1 MNTTHQRHPN
11 ADVLI
16 AIAEGRPIQFRWVTR
31 NDTDLWT
38 DWSDTILNITPSVV
52 DTAFEW
58 RIKPEPKPL
67 TERWYFVMR
76 TDEGT
81 RLNAVFHRSSL
92 DEAVAVYNAPFREDG
107 RRNFIGLMC
116 MHTDETTVR
125 KVEFFSKA
133 ELKAKGVL

>member
-11 ADVLI
+11 ADILV
-16 AIAEGRPIQFRWVTR
+16 AIADGKTVEWRWKNLREDAQIWRAYEGQPNINPAGDR
-31 NDTDLWT
+31 
-38 DWSDTILNITPSVV
+38 TI
-52 DTAFEW
+52 EW

-81 RLNAVFHRSSL
+81 RLNVVFHRSSL

-107 RRNFIGLMC
+107 RRNFIGFLC